1 MHFGL
6 LSDFFKC
13 FTECCGRMSIVYF
26 FAVKPFTGT
35 RKGSIQRGANW
46 KSIADNLMV
55 IEKPKFKV
63 DARAVREKYAYL
75 AGKLRNK
82 LKEEEKASG
91 IDTEMTEVKEP
102 LQEII
107 EMEDEAER
115 AQKDGSDER
124 KKNENADR
132 AQAETMRKITM
143 ESLGESLGNK
153 RDDEDNE
160 KKKRERRSNGSDTHV
175 FKRKE

>member
-1 MHFGL
+1 M
-6 LSDFFKC
+6 
-13 FTECCGRMSIVYF
+13 
-26 FAVKPFTGT
+26 A
-35 RKGSIQRGANW
+35 
-46 KSIADNLMV
+46 

-63 DARAVREKYAYL
+63 YARGVREKYAYL

-91 IDTEMTEVKEP
+91 IDTETTEVEEA

-124 KKNENADR
+124 KKNEHADR
-132 AQAETMRKITM
+132 AQAETMRKRAM

-153 RDDEDNE
+153 ADDEENE
-160 KKKRERRSNGSDTHV
+160 KKK
-175 FKRKE
+175 KEIEWQ